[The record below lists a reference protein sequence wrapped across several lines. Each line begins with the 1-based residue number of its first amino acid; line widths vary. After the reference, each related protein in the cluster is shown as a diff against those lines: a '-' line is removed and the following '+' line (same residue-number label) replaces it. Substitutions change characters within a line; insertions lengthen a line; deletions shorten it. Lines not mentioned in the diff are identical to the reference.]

1 MSVAGVTRFTGTVGT
16 LGHTRCLMNSFD
28 RDILLFLNRLMGRWP
43 GWDGFIN
50 GFEQSNL
57 LKGALFFALIW
68 YLWFRPQH
76 SEQQTLQVRQ
86 KLVATLY
93 ALTVGI
99 ILARSLADLLPL
111 RVRPAFNPELNL
123 RIPPTLRPTGLLSWS
138 SFPSDHAVV
147 WFTVAWGSLALDRKL
162 GVLACGYAV
171 FLGFGRVY
179 MGVHYPSDIIGA
191 AAIAAGVTWVC
202 HRERVRTALYAP
214 VARLQLGHPGAFH
227 AAAFLL
233 TYEIA
238 SMFDHVRALGWSAWQ
253 ALHHA
258 APLVGAR

>member
-1 MSVAGVTRFTGTVGT
+1 
-16 LGHTRCLMNSFD
+16 MNIFD
-28 RDILLFLNRLMGRWP
+28 RDILLFLNRFLGRSP
-43 GWDGFIN
+43 GCDAFIN
-50 GFEQSNL
+50 EFQHSNL
-57 LKGALFFALIW
+57 LKGTLFFTLIW

-76 SEQQTLQVRQ
+76 SEQETLQVRQ
-86 KLVATLY
+86 KLVATLC

-99 ILARSLADLLPL
+99 ILARTLADLLPL

-123 RIPPTLRPTGLLSWS
+123 RIPDALKQTGLLSWS
-138 SFPSDHAVV
+138 SFPSDHAIV
-147 WFTVAWGSLALDRKL
+147 WFTLAWGSLALDRKL
-162 GVLACGYAV
+162 GVLACSYAV

-179 MGVHYPSDIIGA
+179 TGVHYPSDIIGA

-214 VARLQLGHPGAFH
+214 LARLQLGHPGFFY

-233 TYEIA
+233 TYEMA
-238 SMFDHVRALGWSAWQ
+238 NMFDQVRVLGWFAWK

-258 APLVGAR
+258 APIVGAR